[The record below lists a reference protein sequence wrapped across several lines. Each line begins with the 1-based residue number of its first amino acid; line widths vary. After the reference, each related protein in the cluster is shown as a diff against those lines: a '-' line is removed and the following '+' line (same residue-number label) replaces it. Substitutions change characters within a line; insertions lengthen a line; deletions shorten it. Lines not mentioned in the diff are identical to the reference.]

1 MKPENSKIAIQALE
15 QRLSQEFFHNQEEH
29 RRISGKLLFDKLC
42 PLAFIEGKSF
52 RALSYELMKY
62 KYSFQDNEVS
72 LPKTWWN
79 SAFSIPKRHFQKWK
93 KERRKLWV
101 VSYDIADAKVEKA
114 ASICLDQEL
123 DSTRFTNVISQ

>member
-1 MKPENSKIAIQALE
+1 
-15 QRLSQEFFHNQEEH
+15 
-29 RRISGKLLFDKLC
+29 
-42 PLAFIEGKSF
+42 
-52 RALSYELMKY
+52 MKY

-101 VSYDIADAKVEKA
+101 VSYDIADAKRLRKA
-114 ASICLDQEL
+114 ASICLDHGARQQHSVYECFLTNEKFLKFFTKISSSL
-123 DSTRFTNVISQ
+123 DPEKDSLVAYPIHGSQIENIQTFGQAKMPKLYRQMVF